1 MDREPS
7 DADMVQLEELIEAEK
22 DQNLKT
28 AEFQYSDNCVVIF
41 HIQPPALYGTR
52 DYSVIPILCVQPLP

>member
-1 MDREPS
+1 MDSEPS

-28 AEFQYSDNCVVIF
+28 AMEDLNEFF
-41 HIQPPALYGTR
+41 TF
-52 DYSVIPILCVQPLP
+52 